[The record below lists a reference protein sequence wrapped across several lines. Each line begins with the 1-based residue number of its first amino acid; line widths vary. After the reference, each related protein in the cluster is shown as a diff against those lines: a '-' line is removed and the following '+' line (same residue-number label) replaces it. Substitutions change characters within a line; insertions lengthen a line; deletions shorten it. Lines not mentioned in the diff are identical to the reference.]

1 MNHQLNAVFSIM
13 AFLMIN
19 VKAKSQISNISN
31 NRKHLYVYNLDGK
44 MISEFFCNGNLFGY
58 STSIIGSADAKHVY
72 VYDETGRRISDFFVS
87 GYPIHVNGDYLISK
101 DNKHVYVYSKNGRK
115 VSDYFE
121 R

>member
-1 MNHQLNAVFSIM
+1 
-13 AFLMIN
+13 
-19 VKAKSQISNISN
+19 
-31 NRKHLYVYNLDGK
+31 
-44 MISEFFCNGNLFGY
+44 
-58 STSIIGSADAKHVY
+58 VY